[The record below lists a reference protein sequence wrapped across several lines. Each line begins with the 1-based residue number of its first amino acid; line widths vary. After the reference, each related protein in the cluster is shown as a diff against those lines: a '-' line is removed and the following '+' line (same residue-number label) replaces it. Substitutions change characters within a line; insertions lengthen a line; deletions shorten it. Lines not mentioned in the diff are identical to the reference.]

1 MLNGQP
7 SSIDAINALELS
19 VYPNPIASAATLE
32 LTLNEKSTVNME
44 IVNVLGEV
52 VSANIYNLN
61 AGNNKVNFNV
71 NNIESGIYF
80 VQLNI
85 NGLTTTKKI
94 TVTK

>member
-1 MLNGQP
+1 
-7 SSIDAINALELS
+7 
-19 VYPNPIASAATLE
+19 
-32 LTLNEKSTVNME
+32 ME